1 MPQMPAMTPHAQN
14 PEEPDSAQRHPEASA
29 PGKRADEQNPLR
41 IRVEKSEARRIRVG
55 VGGWTFEPWRDNFFP
70 KGLPHSRELEYASRR
85 LSAIEVNGTYYGTLK
100 PASFQRWAEETPDD
114 FVLSL
119 KATRYAT
126 NRKVLAEAGESITRF
141 VESGISELGSK
152 LGPIVWQFMPGKTF
166 EPEDFEA
173 FLHLLPQKIDGL
185 ALRHVVDVRNESF
198 MTPEFL
204 ALARRYQVA
213 TVFADA
219 EKFPSFAD
227 ITGDFVYARLMASE
241 AAIPTGY
248 ADAALDAWAGRA
260 RMWSGGDAP
269 GDLPSIEEP
278 EPTPARAPRDVF
290 IYFINGAKER
300 APAAAMALLQ
310 RLGFKPPDGPGKE
323 QDLFSAS

>member
-1 MPQMPAMTPHAQN
+1 MPQMPATIPHAQN
-14 PEEPDSAQRHPEASA
+14 PQELASAQRDAEAGS
-29 PGKRADEQNPLR
+29 PGKRVDEQKPLR
-41 IRVEKSEARRIRVG
+41 IRVEESDARRIRVG

-173 FLHLLPQKIDGL
+173 FLNLLPQKIDGL

-204 ALARRYQVA
+204 ALARRHRVA

-241 AAIPTGY
+241 AEIPTGY

-260 RMWSGGDAP
+260 HIWSGGDAP

-278 EPTPARAPRDVF
+278 APARAPRDVF

-310 RLGFKPPDGPGKE
+310 RLGFKPPDEAG
-323 QDLFSAS
+323 